1 MLWLET
7 AAAEQVE
14 QQHWQNSFFV
24 TKVPDEI
31 RLKRGFGR
39 NTAIQHHETHESLS
53 DLSAYPNLVLNR
65 LSSSDSRIGSAVP
78 SQPPEPRDASKVTL
92 W

>member
-24 TKVPDEI
+24 TKVHDAI
-31 RLKRGFGR
+31 RLKRGFKR
-39 NTAIQHHETHESLS
+39 NAAKQHHETHESL
-53 DLSAYPNLVLNR
+53 LAYPNLVLKR
-65 LSSSDSRIGSAVP
+65 LSTSDSRIGSAVP
-78 SQPPEPRDASKVTL
+78 SQPPEPRDASQVTR